1 MKNLPTLFG
10 FGNKI
15 LPSGEERLVLIQN
28 SRILLHWASTS
39 AKMDEQSAMQHMP
52 MHYRATPYPNAQLQ
66 PNIAHGAFQQ
76 PSIHGHPH
84 ALSSHHNQ
92 LPYQQQIHQHQRQLH
107 HHQQQQIEVFWANQ
121 MQEIEQA
128 VDFRNHS
135 LPLARIKKIMKSDDE
150 NVRMISAEAP
160 VVFAK
165 ACEMF
170 INELTLRAWIHTEEN
185 KRRTLQKN
193 DIAAAIARTDI
204 FDFLIDIVPRD
215 ELKEDQVI
223 NLGNPRSVLSV
234 GSSSTNAAAAT
245 AANSFPYYYLPN
257 QHSVP
262 HGVFVGKPM
271 DPTIY
276 MQQPQSPV
284 AYMPNIWQWG
294 HVQADQSRSPNPA
307 S

>member
-1 MKNLPTLFG
+1 
-10 FGNKI
+10 
-15 LPSGEERLVLIQN
+15 
-28 SRILLHWASTS
+28 
-39 AKMDEQSAMQHMP
+39 MQHMP
-52 MHYRATPYPNAQLQ
+52 MHYRATTPYQNVQIQ
-66 PNIAHGAFQQ
+66 PTMAAHGSFQQ
-76 PSIHGHPH
+76 PVLHAHSH
-84 ALSSHHNQ
+84 ALSSHQNYAQ
-92 LPYQQQIHQHQRQLH
+92 LPYQQQIQQHQRQLH
-107 HHQQQQIEVFWANQ
+107 HQQQQQIEVFWANQ
-121 MQEIEQA
+121 MQEVEQA

-223 NLGNPRSVLSV
+223 NLGNPRSAFSV
-234 GSSSTNAAAAT
+234 GGSSSNNGAPA

-257 QHSVP
+257 QPSVP
-262 HGVFVGKPM
+262 HGLFVGKHM
-271 DPTIY
+271 DPTMY

-294 HVQADQSRSPNPA
+294 HVQPDQSKTPNPGA
-307 S
+307 

>member
-1 MKNLPTLFG
+1 
-10 FGNKI
+10 
-15 LPSGEERLVLIQN
+15 
-28 SRILLHWASTS
+28 
-39 AKMDEQSAMQHMP
+39 MDEHSAMQHMP
-52 MHYRATPYPNAQLQ
+52 MHYRAMPTPFPNAQIQ
-66 PNIAHGAFQQ
+66 PNVAHGAFQQ
-76 PSIHGHPH
+76 APGGPLHGAHPH
-84 ALSSHHNQ
+84 PHSHSLSSHHNQ

-107 HHQQQQIEVFWANQ
+107 HQQQQQIEVFWANQ
-121 MQEIEQA
+121 MQEVEQA

-223 NLGNPRSVLSV
+223 NLGNPRSALSL
-234 GSSSTNAAAAT
+234 GSSSSTNSAAAG
-245 AANSFPYYYLPN
+245 ANSFPYYYLPN

-262 HGVFVGKPM
+262 HGLFVGKPM
-271 DPTIY
+271 DPTFY
-276 MQQPQSPV
+276 MQQPQSPM
-284 AYMPNIWQWG
+284 AYMPNLFQWG
-294 HVQADQSRSPNPA
+294 HVQADQSKASNPG

>member
-1 MKNLPTLFG
+1 
-10 FGNKI
+10 
-15 LPSGEERLVLIQN
+15 
-28 SRILLHWASTS
+28 
-39 AKMDEQSAMQHMP
+39 MDEHSAMQHMP
-52 MHYRATPYPNAQLQ
+52 MHYRPTPFPNAQIQ
-66 PNIAHGAFQQ
+66 PANVAHGAGAFQQ
-76 PSIHGHPH
+76 QAPIHGHGH
-84 ALSSHHNQ
+84 AQAHSLSAHHNQ

-107 HHQQQQIEVFWANQ
+107 HQHQQQIEVFWANQ
-121 MQEIEQA
+121 MQEVEQA

-223 NLGNPRSVLSV
+223 NLGNPRSALSL
-234 GSSSTNAAAAT
+234 GSSSTNAAAA
-245 AANSFPYYYLPN
+245 AAAAGANSFPYYYLPN

-262 HGVFVGKPM
+262 HGLFVGKPM
-271 DPTIY
+271 DPTFY
-276 MQQPQSPV
+276 MQQPQSPM
-284 AYMPNIWQWG
+284 AYMPNIFQWG
-294 HVQADQSRSPNPA
+294 HVQADQSKSPNPG

>member
-1 MKNLPTLFG
+1 
-10 FGNKI
+10 
-15 LPSGEERLVLIQN
+15 
-28 SRILLHWASTS
+28 
-39 AKMDEQSAMQHMP
+39 MDEHSAMQHMP
-52 MHYRATPYPNAQLQ
+52 MHYRPTPFPNAQIQ
-66 PNIAHGAFQQ
+66 PANVAHGAGAFQQ
-76 PSIHGHPH
+76 QAPIHGHGH
-84 ALSSHHNQ
+84 AQAHSLSAHHNQ

-107 HHQQQQIEVFWANQ
+107 HQHQQQIEVFWANQ
-121 MQEIEQA
+121 MQEVEQA

-204 FDFLIDIVPRD
+204 FDFLVDIVPRD

-223 NLGNPRSVLSV
+223 NLGTPATSALSV
-234 GSSSTNAAAAT
+234 GSSSSNVAGGS
-245 AANSFPYYYLPN
+245 NSFPYYYLPN
-257 QHSVP
+257 QHSGP
-262 HGVFVGKPM
+262 HGMIVGKPM
-271 DPTIY
+271 DPAIY
-276 MQQPQSPV
+276 MQQPRSPV
-284 AYMPNIWQWG
+284 AYMQNMLQLG
-294 HVQADQSRSPNPA
+294 HMHTDQSRSHN
-307 S
+307 SG